1 MTSTAPTAAGT
12 AAPPTGFVR
21 AEGGRLVD
29 GAGRPVLLRGVG
41 LGGWLLPEG
50 YMLQMGP
57 RAQSPRQI
65 EALVERLVG
74 AERAGEFWRG
84 YRDVFVTE
92 ADVARIAASGMD
104 HVRVPVN
111 ARVVQGPDGEPLE
124 DGYRLLD
131 RLVTWCRRHGLRVL
145 LDLHGAPGGQTGT
158 NIDDSP
164 RGLPELFMDR
174 RYRDLTLRLWT
185 DMAGRYAN
193 EPAVLGYDLLNEPLP
208 NEWQHRYPDQ
218 LVELYRDLTARI
230 RDVDPRHLLVYEGP
244 HWATTVDIFTQ
255 RWDDNSCLQ
264 FHKYWSAPDEAS
276 IEHFL
281 RARDRLGLPLY
292 MGEGGENALDWL
304 YAAFRLYESHE
315 IGWNL
320 WTWKKLDTATSPV
333 SVTPP
338 EGWDLLVASEDGRA
352 RLDAARAGAVLD
364 ELLANM
370 RLESATWQPD
380 VLAAATGER
389 PPVMPAWGYGFR
401 GPGESYQVRRPVPF
415 PAARAADRAALVWAH
430 DDERP
435 ENPFEHVPGRERPAG
450 AEIGVRLDPGDWLEF
465 ELAAP
470 ADASRYTPV
479 VLDAVG
485 DVALEPSSRGIRATA
500 RTAATLLRIVRRD
513 TTDDDEVR

>member
-1 MTSTAPTAAGT
+1 MTSTAPRTAAT
-12 AAPPTGFVR
+12 PAAAPTGFVR
-21 AEGGRLVD
+21 AQGGRLVD
-29 GAGRPVLLRGVG
+29 GTGRPVLLRGVG

-57 RAQSPRQI
+57 RTQSPRQI

-74 AERAGEFWRG
+74 RERADEFWRD
-84 YRDVFVTE
+84 YRDAFVTE
-92 ADVARIAASGMD
+92 ADVARIAACGMD

-131 RLVTWCRRHGLRVL
+131 RLVAWCRTYGLRVL

-185 DMAGRYAN
+185 DMATRYAD
-193 EPAVLGYDLLNEPLP
+193 EPTVLGYDLLNEPLP

-218 LVELYRDLTARI
+218 LVALYRDLTARI
-230 RDVDPRHLLVYEGP
+230 REVDAHHLLVYEGP
-244 HWATTVDIFTQ
+244 HWSTTVDIFTQ

-264 FHKYWSAPDEAS
+264 FHKYWSPPDEQS
-276 IEHFL
+276 ISHFL

-292 MGEGGENALDWL
+292 MGEGGENEPDWL
-304 YAAFRLYESHE
+304 YTAFRLYESQE

-320 WTWKKLDTATSPV
+320 WTWKKLDAATSPV

-338 EGWDLLVASEDGRA
+338 DGWGLLVASEDGTP
-352 RLDAARAGAVLD
+352 RLDADRAGEVLD
-364 ELLANM
+364 ELLANL
-370 RLESATWQPD
+370 RLDAATWQPD

-389 PPVMPAWGYGFR
+389 PPVIPAWGYGFR
-401 GPGESYQVRRPVPF
+401 GPGESYEIHRPVPF
-415 PAARAADRAALVWAH
+415 AAARAADRAALVWAY
-430 DDERP
+430 DGERP
-435 ENPFEHVPGRERPAG
+435 ENPFEHVPGRARPAG
-450 AEIGVRLDPGDWLEF
+450 AEIGVRLEPGDWLEF
-465 ELAAP
+465 ELTGAVDTAWYVP
-470 ADASRYTPV
+470 E
-479 VLDAVG
+479 VLGGAG
-485 DVALEPSSRGIRATA
+485 DVRLATSARGIRATA
-500 RTAATLLRIVRRD
+500 RTVATLLRIVRRG
-513 TTDDDEVR
+513 TTDDDEV